1 MTEFR
6 LYSIRRK
13 QKGSGHS
20 ENLEEGTA
28 QLLYR
33 PSVSNLIRTPFCSML
48 RGQIEQLNNKWAQMS
63 MCPPASRLRK
73 FFRSFFSMFWRMEI
87 KMCLNPCIHWSL
99 ANAPRI
105 LFCWDRSARPGDL
118 RRWANQ
124 SFGAGWSSSTQLV
137 AMPTWP
143 QYGSSERRTTLLSS
157 SLKKGSE

>member
-48 RGQIEQLNNKWAQMS
+48 RGQIEQLNNKWVQTS
-63 MCPPASRLRK
+63 MCPRASRRQK
-73 FFRSFFSMFWRMEI
+73 FCRSFSSMFWRMGI
-87 KMCLNPCIHWSL
+87 KMCSNPYIHWSL
-99 ANAPRI
+99 VNAPRT
-105 LFCWDRSARPGDL
+105 LFGWGRSARPGDL

-124 SFGAGWSSSTQLV
+124 SFGAEWSSSIQLDV
-137 AMPTWP
+137 TPTWP
-143 QYGSSERRTTLLSS
+143 QYGLSERRTTLLSS
-157 SLKKGSE
+157 SSKKASE